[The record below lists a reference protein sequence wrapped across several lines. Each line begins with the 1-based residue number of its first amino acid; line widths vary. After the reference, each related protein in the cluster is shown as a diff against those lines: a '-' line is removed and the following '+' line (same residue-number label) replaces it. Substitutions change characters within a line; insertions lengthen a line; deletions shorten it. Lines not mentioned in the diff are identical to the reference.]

1 MASTIAC
8 EGSAGVE
15 KTLSM
20 RRRPASIQTQ
30 SVKVPPVSM
39 AIRKGWGRAG
49 MVLIAD

>member
-1 MASTIAC
+1 MIAS

-20 RRRPASIQTQ
+20 RTCPRSTQTQ

-39 AIRKGWGRAG
+39 AI
-49 MVLIAD
+49 